1 MRKTLLTLTAALW
14 IPLTATRALEVENL
28 RSEYRVNPVGIDAAN
43 PRLSWEILDDER
55 GQMQTA
61 CQILVASTPEILAKD
76 QGDLWNSGKVE
87 GDRSIQVH
95 YAGKPLESDAV
106 CHWKVRVW
114 DKDGEVSD
122 WSAPAQFVTG
132 KMKLE
137 DWQGQWIGASEDLS
151 HAAVYLQKKVDVEK
165 PVVRATV
172 FFSGLGFSELSIDG
186 KKVGDYVIG
195 PGFTT
200 YNKRVQ
206 YLAFDV
212 TDRFQAPGEH
222 RLDVTLADGWY
233 GLSKDPW
240 VHQFERNPYVDK
252 PKLLL
257 NLHLEHADGTETV
270 IASDAGWQW
279 SRGEITKSWIVQ
291 EDIDLRAKARDWKPV
306 AVVKGPEGRLV
317 HQKEPPNRV
326 VNEVKPVAFHYD
338 AAKKSATWDFG
349 REINGWVRFQASGPE
364 GTRLTITTEAVG
376 GGEGSGAPG
385 FPPRSSTFILG
396 SAQGPQTYEPRFFHG
411 GMRHV
416 TVTGLTAE
424 PKADDLTGCEVS
436 SLDTPSGDFKC
447 SDERMTWLHD
457 CVRRTMVAYTTF
469 LPNDPVREWKAWTQD
484 VQSMFWSAVHVFD
497 SRAMYERWQYD
508 FLDTQDA
515 AGNFPNVTPGPKFD
529 QFNSPW
535 WGGCGV
541 WLPWEWYQYYGDD
554 TLLRESYPAMKRYV
568 DYLDKAAQ
576 DGLQQWGLWD
586 WYAVEE
592 TPLALINTPAHVQ
605 FADVVSRTAAMLG
618 KTDEAEQYA
627 AVAAR
632 LRQTLNQ
639 KFLDPAT
646 GIYGQP
652 GWRVVPGK
660 HVVLPKP
667 LEQLHSG
674 WWTGDRPCTQA
685 GQAMALALDI
695 PPAEARAQVEQALL
709 KEIEAHHGHVST
721 GFVATPYL
729 LRVLRDLAPEAGWK
743 MTTAGDFPSW
753 LSMTRGSG
761 SDVMKETWNGGAAL
775 MPSLGGNIAAWNME
789 SLAGIRPD
797 PEGPGFKKTI
807 IKPNMVGD
815 LQWVKSHH
823 DSPYGRIASNWKREG
838 GKISMD
844 VTIPANTTATVFVP
858 AKDAAGVTES
868 GKPAGEAEGVK
879 FLRFENNAAVYAVG
893 SGTYQFQSQL

>member
-1 MRKTLLTLTAALW
+1 
-14 IPLTATRALEVENL
+14 
-28 RSEYRVNPVGIDAAN
+28 
-43 PRLSWEILDDER
+43 
-55 GQMQTA
+55 
-61 CQILVASTPEILAKD
+61 
-76 QGDLWNSGKVE
+76 
-87 GDRSIQVH
+87 
-95 YAGKPLESDAV
+95 
-106 CHWKVRVW
+106 
-114 DKDGEVSD
+114 
-122 WSAPAQFVTG
+122 
-132 KMKLE
+132 
-137 DWQGQWIGASEDLS
+137 
-151 HAAVYLQKKVDVEK
+151 
-165 PVVRATV
+165 
-172 FFSGLGFSELSIDG
+172 
-186 KKVGDYVIG
+186 
-195 PGFTT
+195 
-200 YNKRVQ
+200 
-206 YLAFDV
+206 
-212 TDRFQAPGEH
+212 
-222 RLDVTLADGWY
+222 
-233 GLSKDPW
+233 
-240 VHQFERNPYVDK
+240 VHQFEKRPYVDK

-257 NLHLEHADGTETV
+257 NLHLQHADGTETV

-317 HQKEPPNRV
+317 HQKEPPNRI
-326 VNEVKPVAFHYD
+326 VNEAKPVAFHYA

-457 CVRRTMVAYTTF
+457 AVRRTMVAYTTY

-484 VQSMFWSAVHVFD
+484 IQGMFWSAVYVFD

-568 DYLDKAAQ
+568 DYLDKVAQ
-576 DGLQQWGLWD
+576 DGLQQWGLGD
-586 WYAVEE
+586 WYSVED
-592 TPLALINTPAHVQ
+592 TPLALINTPAHVHY
-605 FADVVSRTAAMLG
+605 ADVVSRTAAMLG
-618 KTDEAEQYA
+618 ETDEAQKYA

-632 LRQTLNQ
+632 LRQALNQ
-639 KFLDPAT
+639 KLLDPAT

-652 GWRVVPGK
+652 GWVVVHGK
-660 HVVLPKP
+660 HVLLPKS
-667 LEQLHSG
+667 LEQLHSV
-674 WWTGDRPCTQA
+674 WWTGDRPCTQG
-685 GQAMALALDI
+685 GQVMALAMDV
-695 PPAEARAQVEQALL
+695 PPKEVRGQVEQALL
-709 KEIEAHHGHVST
+709 KEIEAHHGRLST

-743 MTTAGDFPSW
+743 MTTTEEFPSW

-815 LQWVKSHH
+815 LQWVNAHH
-823 DSPYGRIASNWKREG
+823 DSPYGRILSNWKREG

-868 GKPAGEAEGVK
+868 GKPAGETEGVK
-879 FLRFENNAAVYAVG
+879 FLRMENNAAVYAVG